1 MGHIMFSMNKLPTET
16 RIRILGMMVEGMSLR
31 AIARLT
37 GASKNTI
44 VKFLREAGEA
54 CLRYQDEH
62 LRGLTCKRIQVDE
75 IWSFVGMKQK
85 NVPAERKGEF
95 GIGDSTRR
103 FESPRPWQRASP
115 TSYGSWTTWL
125 R

>member
-1 MGHIMFSMNKLPTET
+1 MGHTMRGMNKLPSAK
-16 RIRILGMMVEGMSLR
+16 RAAILSMMVEGNSIR
-31 AIARLT
+31 AIARMT
-37 GASKNTI
+37 GASKNTV

-95 GIGDSTRR
+95 GVGDV
-103 FESPRPWQRASP
+103 
-115 TSYGSWTTWL
+115 WTWVALDADT
-125 R
+125 

>member
-1 MGHIMFSMNKLPTET
+1 M
-16 RIRILGMMVEGMSLR
+16 
-31 AIARLT
+31 
-37 GASKNTI
+37 
-44 VKFLREAGEA
+44 KFLREAGEA

-95 GIGDSTRR
+95 RVGDVWTWVALDADAKLVPRGYSATARPRR
-103 FESPRPWQRASP
+103 RACSSAIWP
-115 TSYGSWTTWL
+115 TGWRTGCS
-125 R
+125 